1 MTESVLQVN
10 GLLTAGCAR
19 NVEKALLRLP
29 GVHHASANYLNS
41 TATVH
46 YDEAQVSPAQLQAA
60 VADCGYL
67 CAGEAAPEHMA
78 QGGRTM
84 DHAAHAAHGAAQT
97 AHVARAMPAVQP
109 QAVDHTAHAGH
120 APAAGAVEDHSA
132 HGGRAGM
139 TAADMERDM
148 RNRFFASLV
157 LTVPVFLFSHLA
169 TQILGLHLTL
179 PFGLSDKLFGSS
191 AYISSQPSARCLC
204 RDHPSWSPSMP
215 CC

>member
-78 QGGRTM
+78 HAAHKPG
-84 DHAAHAAHGAAQT
+84 HAAHAEHAAGRAAQ
-97 AHVARAMPAVQP
+97 A
-109 QAVDHTAHAGH
+109 
-120 APAAGAVEDHSA
+120 
-132 HGGRAGM
+132 
-139 TAADMERDM
+139 
-148 RNRFFASLV
+148 
-157 LTVPVFLFSHLA
+157 
-169 TQILGLHLTL
+169 
-179 PFGLSDKLFGSS
+179 
-191 AYISSQPSARCLC
+191 
-204 RDHPSWSPSMP
+204 
-215 CC
+215 